1 MKLHFSDI
9 FFSLS
14 ENLKQ
19 TKETKSS
26 LKTEIQSKQKYLD
39 SLQPMLNNI
48 LQVGVVYCLRLGVY
62 VRVVVESLN
71 VLQRTQASMRD
82 IACACT
88 CIYCGVAVAVS
99 GHQASAGAP
108 GHAV

>member
-1 MKLHFSDI
+1 MFCCEI
-9 FFSLS
+9 TFFRYFFSLS

-48 LQVGVVYCLRLGVY
+48 LQVGVVYCLRLGVC
-62 VRVVVESLN
+62 VRAVLLN
-71 VLQRTQASMRD
+71 LFKR
-82 IACACT
+82 
-88 CIYCGVAVAVS
+88 
-99 GHQASAGAP
+99 
-108 GHAV
+108 